1 MAEQNRNVSQGNGE
15 VMTPELIEDFIE
27 TLREKKRGKSSLDS
41 YHRILMSIYDWLP
54 EDKIVD
60 GSTGAKR
67 REWLLEEKGFSHR
80 TVNAQMSALN
90 SFFRYLGHREWQMEE
105 FVRITGDVQPELSR
119 AEYLRLLSA
128 AKQMGNEKTYL
139 LIKTMGGAG
148 VRVQELAQVT
158 AEAVR
163 QGAVRLDSHNGLRLR
178 MMFIPRVLQGELMEY
193 IEKERIESGSV
204 FLTRKRKPLSRT
216 TINHYI
222 SSVSQEARVDP
233 EKATPRCLWKM
244 YQNIQDGIEENIHV
258 LIRQAYEDMMEK
270 EQLSIGWDV

>member
-1 MAEQNRNVSQGNGE
+1 MAEENRNASQGNGE
-15 VMTPELIEDFIE
+15 IMSPELIQDFIE

-41 YHRILMSIYDWLP
+41 YQRILLSIYDWLP
-54 EDKIVD
+54 EDKIID
-60 GSTGAKR
+60 GMTGAKR
-67 REWLLEEKGFSHR
+67 RKWLLEEKGFSHR

-90 SFFRYLGHREWQMEE
+90 SFFRYLGHREWQMDE
-105 FVRITGDVQPELSR
+105 FVRIPGDVQPELSR

-128 AKQMGNEKTYL
+128 ARQMGNEKAYL

-148 VRVQELAQVT
+148 VRVQEISQVT

-163 QGAVRLDSHNGLRLR
+163 QGSVCLDSHNGLRLR
-178 MMFIPRVLQGELMEY
+178 MMFIPRVLQRELEQY

-204 FLTRKRKPLSRT
+204 FLSRDRKPICRT

-222 SSVSQEARVDP
+222 SAVSREARVDP

-244 YQNIQDGIEENIHV
+244 YQSIQDGIEENIHV
-258 LIRQAYEDMMEK
+258 LIRQAYEEMMEK
-270 EQLSIGWDV
+270 EQMTIGWNM

>member
-1 MAEQNRNVSQGNGE
+1 MAEKSRSAGQRNGE
-15 VMTPELIEDFIE
+15 IMTPELIRDFIE
-27 TLREKKRGKSSLDS
+27 TLRKKNRGKNSLDS
-41 YHRILMSIYDWLP
+41 YQRILLSIYDWLP

-60 GSTGAKR
+60 GTTGAKR
-67 REWLLEEKGFSHR
+67 RAWLLEEKGFSHR
-80 TVNAQMSALN
+80 TVNTQMSALN

-105 FVRITGDVQPELSR
+105 FVRIKGDVQPELSR

-163 QGAVRLDSHNGLRLR
+163 RGSVRLDSHNGLRLR
-178 MMFIPRVLQGELMEY
+178 MMFIPRALQGELIEY
-193 IEKERIESGSV
+193 IEKEQIKSGSV
-204 FLTRKRKPLSRT
+204 FLTRGRKPLSRT
-216 TINHYI
+216 TINHY
-222 SSVSQEARVDP
+222 VSAVSREARVDP

-244 YQNIQDGIEENIHV
+244 YLNIQEGIEENIHV